1 MGENRLQ
8 GDLLTSPEPWEDEF
22 IPTESREII
31 ATAFEAWNLAV
42 KLRFFVEEESPCKK
56 FEALLSTE
64 QRNSFE
70 LILEWLHCYLD
81 RRVDEVVDFDASG
94 NSRDESLWPLLT
106 ESDVYLLYPLYRS
119 PWKPPLRG
127 FRVFT
132 KREAMPQEPS
142 VSTSYPFV
150 SDSIPSLIDADG
162 NPSRL
167 PKTSYD
173 RQVERLFQ
181 IEFGLEAAEE
191 EKLGAIRRWAATEAS
206 CWRIAVS
213 CSGSKVGSAVDRIGK
228 DWLVSRTNNPYNY
241 RLSLDQSGRH
251 STASKRTLQDYR
263 SRFGAHIEPCDWLS
277 DDRHHSGLPFYL
289 WDVENKRTVETSSLQ
304 STILYTAISHTWGRW
319 KKSTPPVR
327 VAGVE
332 NWLIPENG
340 IFDVKDLPQ
349 ILVNV
354 PTKTP
359 YIWFDLF
366 CIPQDRS
373 ARALEEIARQAT
385 IFRKAQYAIAWLN
398 TVEDW
403 SGLESA
409 VEWMSLKYM
418 LYTSYENRAA
428 QLDMDSLMTFTFD
441 SASTATGL
449 FQPCEYRAEIHRSD
463 MVPLGWFTS
472 LWTLQEA
479 CLRPDLLLCKQD
491 WKILSVGPQMPVP
504 LDGLIALTRWIVY
517 ELALFE
523 ILCDPDS
530 TQSHQLD
537 STYYE
542 NTSTGKLEAL
552 IHGGK
557 YPRGFVELFELFERM
572 SMLDDPRQETIT
584 RLGVQRHCSEGRAEA
599 IMSVIGATNW
609 WTEALRSGHDANANL
624 VLGLYP
630 LAFLREVVSIIGS
643 EFYNSVIVRSASHT
657 ELLQKPNIHG
667 SLLPFSPVYDQ
678 DSEEKFDGFSVAEV
692 EDHPSVRTWTLNSDG
707 SVTILEAAILT
718 EYAASPNYTLIGNI
732 CLAYVSDKETSYVK
746 DPWKL
751 DHDTRYKTVDLWE
764 WKAKSFLSLPTHLVA
779 LSRAQTLGKET
790 VFGIALVEI
799 EQNVLVKIGVFN
811 SRPYGPKESQQ
822 DIFPTRYPNWTV
834 L

>member
-1 MGENRLQ
+1 M
-8 GDLLTSPEPWEDEF
+8 SSEPWEDEF
-22 IPTESREII
+22 IRAESREAI
-31 ATAFEAWNLAV
+31 ATAFEAWNLVV
-42 KLRFFVEEESPCKK
+42 KLRFFVEKEFPSEY
-56 FEALLSTE
+56 FEAFLSTE

-81 RRVDEVVDFDASG
+81 RPKYEAIDFDASG
-94 NSRDESLWPLLT
+94 NSRDESLWPLLK
-106 ESDVYLLYPLYRS
+106 ESDIYLLYPLYRS

-127 FRVFT
+127 FRLFT
-132 KREAMPQEPS
+132 KREALAQESS
-142 VSTSYPFV
+142 VSTSCPFV
-150 SDSIPSLIDADG
+150 SDSIPSLIDTDG
-162 NPSRL
+162 DPSRL
-167 PKTSYD
+167 LQTSYD
-173 RQVERLFQ
+173 RQIQRLFQ
-181 IEFGLEAAEE
+181 IEFGLEAVN
-191 EKLGAIRRWAATEAS
+191 EKKLSANRRRAAIEAS

-213 CSGSKVGSAVDRIGK
+213 CSGSKVGSSVDRIVK
-228 DWLVSRTNNPYNY
+228 DWLVPGTNNPYTY
-241 RLSLDQSGRH
+241 RLPLDQSGRH
-251 STASKRTLQDYR
+251 STALKRTLHDYQ

-327 VAGVE
+327 VGGVE
-332 NWLIPENG
+332 NWLIPENE
-340 IFDVKDLPQ
+340 IFDVKNLPQ
-349 ILVNV
+349 ILVDV

-359 YIWFDLF
+359 YVWFDLL

-398 TVEDW
+398 TTENW
-403 SGLESA
+403 SGLKGA

-418 LYTSYENRAA
+418 LYTSLEYHAG
-428 QLDMDSLMTFTFD
+428 QLDMDSEVRFTFD

-449 FQPCEYRAEIHRSD
+449 FQPYEYRAEIHRSD
-463 MVPLGWFTS
+463 MLPLGWFTS

-491 WKILSVGPQMPVP
+491 WEILSVGPQMPVP
-504 LDGLIALTRWIVY
+504 LDGLIALTRWIAY
-517 ELALFE
+517 DLASFE
-523 ILCDPDS
+523 TLCDPDS
-530 TQSHQLD
+530 TQSRQLD

-542 NTSTGKLEAL
+542 NASAGKLEAL

-557 YPRGFVELFELFERM
+557 YPRGFVELFELLERT

-643 EFYNSVIVRSASHT
+643 QFYNSIVVRSASHT
-657 ELLQKPNIHG
+657 ELLHKPNIRG

-678 DSEEKFDGFSVAEV
+678 GSDEKFDGFSEAEV
-692 EDHPSVRTWTLNSDG
+692 EDHPSVQTWTVNSDG
-707 SVTILEAAILT
+707 SVTIPEAAILT

-732 CLAYVSDKETSYVK
+732 CLAYVSDKETSHVK
-746 DPWKL
+746 DPWKV
-751 DHDTRYKTVDLWE
+751 DQDTRYQTVDLWE
-764 WKAKSFLSLPTHLVA
+764 WKAKSFSSLPTHLVA
-779 LSRAQTLGKET
+779 LNRAQTLGKET
-790 VFGIALVEI
+790 VFGIVLVEI

-811 SRPYGPKESQQ
+811 SRPYGPQISQQ
-822 DIFPTRYPNWTV
+822 DMFPTRYPNWTV